1 MTSYGR
7 ELLGH
12 LLDQLPSESSP
23 LTHAV
28 DLPAR
33 QARFA
38 DWPLWTHPGLV
49 AELQGRGVDRPWEHQ
64 VATAEHAHAGRDVVV
79 ATGTASG
86 KSLGYQLPAL
96 SALAENT
103 NACVL
108 YLSPTKA
115 LGQDQLSSVVSLVD
129 AVPELAHVAPASYD
143 GDTPTDARPW
153 IRENSRWIVTNP
165 DMLHL
170 SMLGNARQWTRILRG
185 LHFVVV
191 DECHSYRGVFGSNVA
206 LVLRRLDR
214 LARAMGA
221 APTFVLASATT
232 SDAAAAA
239 STLTGRDCVAVTD
252 DASPQGGR
260 TVALWEPPLMEGLTG
275 ENGAPVRRPAPVESS
290 TLMAQLVAEGARTL
304 TFVRSRAGAEATA
317 LRAREKLATDHGS
330 RGRELAGRIA
340 AYRAGYLADDR
351 RRLERDLAEGALVG
365 VASTSAL
372 ELGVDISGLDA
383 VVSAGFP
390 GTIAS
395 FWQQAGRA
403 GRRGQGALVMLV
415 ARDDPLDTYLVHHP
429 DALLGRPVE
438 ATVTDPRNPVLL
450 AGQLRCAVS
459 ERPMSQAEAAAWGAT
474 EVLSGLAARGL
485 VRRRAAGW
493 YPAADDHAPHAEVD
507 IRGTGGAEVMIVDTT
522 DGRMLGT
529 IDSVRARSQVHPGA
543 LYLHQGESF
552 VVDELDLDDGLAL
565 CRPEEPEWTTSAR
578 EQVSIDLIET
588 LESVE
593 AGPVTLSF
601 ADVEVT
607 TRVTGYQRR
616 LRGGEILDVTPL
628 DLPETTLATRAVI
641 YTLTPQ
647 LLRVAG
653 LEEADWPGALH
664 AAEHAAIGLLPLVA
678 TCDRWDIGG
687 VSTALHPDTGLPTV
701 FVYDGYAGGA
711 GFAERGFRRAHAWL
725 RATLEAIRACGCES
739 GCPSCIQSPKC
750 GNGNEPLSKTGAIAL
765 LMEVVGQLAE
775 VGAA

>member
-459 ERPMSQAEAAAWGAT
+459 ERPMSHAEAAAWGAT

-687 VSTALHPDTGLPTV
+687 VSTALHLDTGLPTV

-725 RATLEAIRACGCES
+725 RATLEAIRACGCKS